1 MLRKRTAS
9 PVVCTAAGRL
19 VRQGCCAVR
28 AIRVRSSAA
37 SAAMLIA
44 QCHTAPP
51 TESTW

>member
-1 MLRKRTAS
+1 MLRKGTAS
-9 PVVCTAAGRL
+9 PVVRTAAGRL
-19 VRQGCCAVR
+19 VRQGCCAMR

-37 SAAMLIA
+37 SAGILIA